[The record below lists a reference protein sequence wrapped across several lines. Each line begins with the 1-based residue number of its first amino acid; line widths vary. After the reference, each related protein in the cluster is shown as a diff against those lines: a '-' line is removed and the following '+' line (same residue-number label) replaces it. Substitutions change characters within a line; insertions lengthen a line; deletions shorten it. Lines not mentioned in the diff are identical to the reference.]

1 MSVLRLDSVCLRT
14 LCDEKGVS
22 LKVTRRVSILI
33 YMSRT
38 TVFSVMFAY
47 AMLSLPFGLLGG
59 IPFLDHFYV
68 HDHSVMYMPGTTVLS
83 VMFLA
88 RSALMICPGPRRS
101 RLLCL
106 RVGLL

>member
-1 MSVLRLDSVCLRT
+1 
-14 LCDEKGVS
+14 
-22 LKVTRRVSILI
+22 
-33 YMSRT
+33 
-38 TVFSVMFAY
+38 MFAVVFAY
-47 AMLSLPFGLLGG
+47 VMLSLPFGLLGG

-68 HDHSVMYMPGTTVLS
+68 QDHSVMYMSRTTVLS

-106 RVGLL
+106 RAGLLQCPVFPLFNLERVSRLRFFSCEIKIRFPRVERLL